1 MLLSL
6 VLAAA
11 AAGLFG
17 SLDLPTSQQS
27 MRFIVTGDA
36 GATHSQLRAGML
48 RIQQQHSIDAVLLVG
63 DNFYPCGIQSTID
76 PQWSKITE
84 HFGPLHVPIYP
95 ILGNHDYG
103 DPQTRGA
110 ELWTCGPTD
119 PQAELDESGRIPEWH
134 FPARNYTLHSPLV
147 DIIMIDT
154 QPIASGFGQ
163 PFRGSA
169 TASQE
174 RQFLEKEL
182 SGSHAIWRI
191 VAGHH
196 TIFSSGIH
204 GRMNDSL
211 RKNMRALLPMLRSRE
226 NGADLYIC
234 GHDHDLE
241 LIGDR
246 TGHVRPLFLIS
257 GAGSGLD
264 TMKRRAGSEP
274 PTLFPSPLETF
285 LGFAVLDVNLTA
297 LTITFYDK
305 SGTQHGQPLTITR
318 RAR

>member
-103 DPQTRGA
+103 DPQMRGA

-154 QPIASGFGQ
+154 QPLASGFGQ

-174 RQFLEKEL
+174 RQFLAKEL

-274 PTLFPSPLETF
+274 PTLFPSPFETF

-305 SGTQHGQPLTITR
+305 SGMQHGQPLTITR